1 MKKKS
6 LILFIS
12 MFLGILC
19 GLFFKDFSIFIKPL
33 GTLFINLLFQIVV
46 PLVFFTIAT
55 SIMKNKK
62 YFSNTILKILKYFV
76 LTSLVATLVM
86 LIAVLVFNPAK
97 DLTLQI
103 TSQTISSN
111 NFLESFVNALSV
123 NDFNLLL
130 SKNNILALILFAI
143 AFGYY
148 TENEKISN
156 TFESITNTLLKIVD
170 LIMYYAPI
178 GIFAFLAST
187 TSEYGESIIK
197 TYGLTMLLYYVVSF
211 LYFFIFNFIYSYSY
225 NKMDGVKM
233 FFKEIIPSFICS
245 MSTQSSLATLPT
257 NIMVAKRMK
266 LNNEVTDISLP
277 LGSTIHMEGSC
288 MSAVLKIVF
297 LFTVFGMD
305 FLNPTSII
313 LCIII
318 SIISGI
324 VMSGIPGGGLIG
336 EALIVSMYGFPE
348 YSLAYLATI
357 GWLVDMPATMLNA
370 TGDISSS
377 MLICKNINN

>member
-6 LILFIS
+6 FILFIS

-97 DLTLQI
+97 NLTLQI

-111 NFLESFVNALSV
+111 NFLESLVNALSV

-130 SKNNILALILFAI
+130 SKSNILALILFAI

-148 TENEKISN
+148 TENEKIST

>member
-86 LIAVLVFNPAK
+86 LIAVLVFNTAK
-97 DLTLQI
+97 DLSLQI

-148 TENEKISN
+148 TENEKIST

-170 LIMYYAPI
+170 LIMYYAPV

-370 TGDISSS
+370 TGD
-377 MLICKNINN
+377 NN

>member
-97 DLTLQI
+97 DLSLQI

-170 LIMYYAPI
+170 LIMYYAPV

-187 TSEYGESIIK
+187 TSEYGKSIIK
-197 TYGLTMLLYYVVSF
+197 TYGLTMLLYYIVSF

>member
-1 MKKKS
+1 
-6 LILFIS
+6 
-12 MFLGILC
+12 
-19 GLFFKDFSIFIKPL
+19 
-33 GTLFINLLFQIVV
+33 
-46 PLVFFTIAT
+46 
-55 SIMKNKK
+55 MKNKK

>member
-76 LTSLVATLVM
+76 LTSLFATLVM

-148 TENEKISN
+148 TENEKIST

-370 TGDISSS
+370 TSDISSS

>member
-1 MKKKS
+1 MKKRS

-46 PLVFFTIAT
+46 PLVFFTITT

-62 YFSNTILKILKYFV
+62 FFSKTILKILKYFV

-86 LIAVLVFNPAK
+86 LIAVLIFNPAK
-97 DLTLQI
+97 NLNLQI
-103 TSQTISSN
+103 EIQALSN
-111 NFLESFVNALSV
+111 SNFLESLVNALSV

-130 SKNNILALILFAI
+130 SKNNMLALILFAI
-143 AFGYY
+143 VFGYY
-148 TENEKISN
+148 CDNEKITN

-187 TSEYGESIIK
+187 TSEYGTDVIK
-197 TYGLTMLLYYVVSF
+197 TYGLTMLLYYIVSF
-211 LYFFIFNFIYSYSY
+211 LYFFVFNFIYSYNY

-233 FFKEIIPSFICS
+233 FFKEIIPSFMCS

-257 NIMVAKRMK
+257 NIMVAKKMK
-266 LNNEVTDISLP
+266 LNNEVTDIALP

-297 LFTVFGMD
+297 LFTVFGAD
-305 FLNPTSII
+305 FLNPISII
-313 LCIII
+313 LCVII

-336 EALIVSMYGFPE
+336 EALIISMYGFPE
-348 YSLAYLATI
+348 YALAYLATI